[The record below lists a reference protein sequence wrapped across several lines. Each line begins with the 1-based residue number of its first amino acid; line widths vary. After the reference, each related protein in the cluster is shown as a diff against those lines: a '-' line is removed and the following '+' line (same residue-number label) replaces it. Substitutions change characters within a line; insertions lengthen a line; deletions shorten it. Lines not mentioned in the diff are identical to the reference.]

1 MRFFYMQKLKSVQ
14 VDRLAHNNLC
24 NCEQKSLLARD
35 ARFLYS
41 ALFSREKRHRQCGAF
56 GCWWILLYP
65 RMEEPRL
72 GSVGKLHRAN
82 HKASSFLY
90 PHEKRHRQ
98 CGAFWW
104 N

>member
-1 MRFFYMQKLKSVQ
+1 MQKLKSVQ

-56 GCWWILLYP
+56 GGDKGIRTPDLYVANVSRYQLCYIP
-65 RMEEPRL
+65 EFIINFN
-72 GSVGKLHRAN
+72 SVT
-82 HKASSFLY
+82 
-90 PHEKRHRQ
+90 
-98 CGAFWW
+98 
-104 N
+104 